1 MFTFILTLLL
11 VKFASSVDTMARLAE
26 LDGLRYFYAESI
38 TNIQVDKIDTDRIF
52 VSAGIH
58 LYQLNGNLELEAI
71 TNLTSESVSISLSDD
86 GTWLVV
92 CMADLSCEI
101 YYAANLSDGPLTRR
115 PNATISAKNVALFA
129 AGDRFYTGS
138 ISLDNSGAQRQ
149 ILLNWYG
156 YSGNQRGSGTYVI
169 NRGGFERNFYD
180 GFVKGSNAY
189 YFGTDNNPV
198 NSDNR
203 LRNFKVMRVCHNSSI
218 GALYEL
224 SLGCG
229 GLRPRANTRIS
240 GISVVEDFA
249 GMPGTTIV
257 LSRSR
262 PRSTQNFICLY
273 SLQVIDT
280 MMQAK
285 FNDCFTSQV
294 DSIKLA
300 WRNPVTFCAALQVCT
315 FSYSGTRVFD
325 ILYMRYS

>member
-1 MFTFILTLLL
+1 MITFTLTLLL
-11 VKFASSVDTMARLAE
+11 ASSADTMARLAE
-26 LDGLRYFYAESI
+26 LDGLHLFYAENI
-38 TNIQVDKIDTDRIF
+38 TSIQVDKIDTDRIF

-71 TNLTSESVSISLSDD
+71 TNLTSESVSISLSGD

-92 CMADLSCEI
+92 CMADLSCEV

-115 PNATISAKNVALFA
+115 PNATISAKNVILFA

-138 ISLDNSGAQRQ
+138 IALDNSGAQRQ
-149 ILLNWYG
+149 ILLNWYR
-156 YSGNQRGSGTYVI
+156 YSGNQMGSGTYDI
-169 NRGGFERNFYD
+169 NRDGFERNFYD

-189 YFGTDNNPV
+189 YFATDNKPLN
-198 NSDNR
+198 NDDR
-203 LRNFKVMRVCHNSSI
+203 LRSFKVMRVCHNSSI

-229 GLRPRANTRIS
+229 GLRPRADTRIS

-262 PRSTQNFICLY
+262 PRSTQNFVCLY
-273 SLQVIDT
+273 SLQIIDT
-280 MMQAK
+280 MMQTK
-285 FNDCFTSQV
+285 FNDCFTSRV

-300 WRNPVTFCAALQVCT
+300 WRNPGMFCAATQFQVCT
-315 FSYSGTRVFD
+315 FSYSGMGVFD
-325 ILYMRYS
+325 ILCMR